1 MALEQKDNVIPF
13 PDFVEKFDLGN
24 WFDLQR
30 QKTEINQQCQVLKD
44 QRQQILEQEK

>member
-24 WFDLQR
+24 WFDLQK
-30 QKTEINQQCQVLKD
+30 QQAEIL
-44 QRQQILEQEK
+44 RQQEEIRKQRDGV

>member
-24 WFDLQR
+24 WFDLQK
-30 QKTEINQQCQVLKD
+30 QQAEIL
-44 QRQQILEQEK
+44 RQQAQIRKQRDGV